1 MANELTKAGLDGN
14 SLKVPIGAPVI
25 TNKPADNSTKIKALM
40 TGQPLTLLQMETIEA
55 FGYEGKQI
63 GRNADTNEFEYVTP
77 EVTNI
82 KKSVQWSFDRES
94 GEIVFVRASGEVVTI
109 FGFLR
114 QEDFGVGPVGP
125 RGNPG
130 KDGKDSNDGRDGK
143 DGPTGCEG
151 QTGNDGRNGEI
162 GDYGEEGPVGPDGLV
177 GAPGPT
183 GPSGLIGPQGIPGRE
198 GKRGPKGFSCPT
210 ILVGPDGPEGRT
222 MNSSVGLLPFP
233 STTDLIWAAPEDCLC
248 AFDPAD
254 PDFDAKAVFPVSS
267 ITIVAPDLLC
277 PVGQTVRGVAGGATT
292 ANGTYV
298 ETLMSDGTIQRS
310 APNYNGAYCAA
321 AATSERPVVITE
333 KYIFDN
339 TQVTKRVSKTSPTE
353 ALYLFY
359 EGGKLVHKVRRSSV
373 GAAFNYSAAEP
384 DIREDGRVFWQGAL
398 QTQSSDANW
407 DYFIYSF
414 AGSFV
419 A

>member
-1 MANELTKAGLDGN
+1 
-14 SLKVPIGAPVI
+14 
-25 TNKPADNSTKIKALM
+25 
-40 TGQPLTLLQMETIEA
+40 
-55 FGYEGKQI
+55 
-63 GRNADTNEFEYVTP
+63 
-77 EVTNI
+77 
-82 KKSVQWSFDRES
+82 
-94 GEIVFVRASGEVVTI
+94 
-109 FGFLR
+109 
-114 QEDFGVGPVGP
+114 
-125 RGNPG
+125 
-130 KDGKDSNDGRDGK
+130 
-143 DGPTGCEG
+143 
-151 QTGNDGRNGEI
+151 
-162 GDYGEEGPVGPDGLV
+162 
-177 GAPGPT
+177 
-183 GPSGLIGPQGIPGRE
+183 
-198 GKRGPKGFSCPT
+198 
-210 ILVGPDGPEGRT
+210 

>member
-40 TGQPLTLLQMETIEA
+40 TGQPLTLLQIETIEA

-63 GRNADTNEFEYVTP
+63 GRNADTDEFEYVTP

-114 QEDFGVGPVGP
+114 QEDFGVGPIGP

-210 ILVGPDGPEGRT
+210 TLVGPDGIEGRT
-222 MNSSVGLLPFP
+222 MNRSVGLLAFP
-233 STTDLIWAAPEDCLC
+233 GPVDLIWAAPEDCLC

-254 PDFDAKAVFPVSS
+254 PEFVPASTFPVS
-267 ITIVAPDLLC
+267 
-277 PVGQTVRGVAGGATT
+277 
-292 ANGTYV
+292 
-298 ETLMSDGTIQRS
+298 
-310 APNYNGAYCAA
+310 
-321 AATSERPVVITE
+321 
-333 KYIFDN
+333 
-339 TQVTKRVSKTSPTE
+339 
-353 ALYLFY
+353 
-359 EGGKLVHKVRRSSV
+359 
-373 GAAFNYSAAEP
+373 
-384 DIREDGRVFWQGAL
+384 
-398 QTQSSDANW
+398 
-407 DYFIYSF
+407 
-414 AGSFV
+414 
-419 A
+419 